1 MHFRRRGTGN
11 PVPIM
16 HVSMSSKEAPFDM
29 PNNFNAFS
37 TSISISALT
46 HLDRRHHP
54 SPRLTM
60 HSISVDLICTL
71 CGTHW
76 IQVLPTVE
84 ALVPEHDGGGGV
96 RKRKKEKGGKRKRRR
111 KKTSGELPQLG
122 IASSGPSTLSADY
135 DMESFFAIDLGELEQ
150 SCNQVSDNGKH
161 GFNSKK
167 GRRR

>member
-1 MHFRRRGTGN
+1 MYHTTTDLFETQSKFDDFPTMHFQRRGTGN

-122 IASSGPSTLSADY
+122 IASSGD
-135 DMESFFAIDLGELEQ
+135 
-150 SCNQVSDNGKH
+150 
-161 GFNSKK
+161 
-167 GRRR
+167 